1 MTRAEQALALF
12 TAGAN
17 CAQAVLSVFAPAYGI
32 EPGLAMRIAAA
43 FGGGMARTG
52 EVCGAV
58 GGSLMVIGLH
68 CGPDRPAE
76 EERERCYELTRTFL
90 RRFQEKEG
98 ALLCRELL
106 GCEILTPEGRKRAHE
121 IGLIRE
127 RCPGFVRCAVELLE
141 ELL

>member
-1 MTRAEQALALF
+1 MSRPEQAVALF
-12 TAGAN
+12 EAGAN
-17 CAQAVLSVFAPAYGI
+17 CAQSVLSVFAPTYGI

-52 EVCGAV
+52 EVCGAIS
-58 GGSLMVIGLH
+58 GGLMVIGLH

-76 EERERCYELTRTFL
+76 EERDRCYELTRTFL
-90 RRFQEKEG
+90 QRFREKEG

-121 IGLIRE
+121 IGLIQE
-127 RCPGFVRCAVELLE
+127 RCPGFVRRAVELLE